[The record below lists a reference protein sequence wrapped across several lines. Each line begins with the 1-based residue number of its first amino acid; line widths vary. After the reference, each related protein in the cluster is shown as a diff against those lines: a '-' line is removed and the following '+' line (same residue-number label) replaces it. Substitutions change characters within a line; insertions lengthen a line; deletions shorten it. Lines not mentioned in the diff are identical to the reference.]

1 MKKIFFICL
10 VVITSLAISLEAQE
24 AVKKKLPDAPET
36 ATKKSLTV
44 ENTKPIAAP
53 KTQKAATQFKADI
66 TGTVISLTKL
76 AMDADPSV
84 TKAEA
89 EELVKKGQPLAFK
102 SGNDI
107 YLVYN
112 AKNAFDSK
120 NLAKYAEVKNLGI
133 AGEIKFVNGF
143 GVITAK
149 QIQPVE

>member
-1 MKKIFFICL
+1 MKKIALIFTLIACFGF
-10 VVITSLAISLEAQE
+10 ISLTAQE
-24 AVKKKLPDAPET
+24 PEMKTRKRTQEAEMRTRPVAEAP
-36 ATKKSLTV
+36 K
-44 ENTKPIAAP
+44 AAP